1 MSKKKDIRDGANSA
15 GVAGLA
21 GSAGVAGS
29 AGTDPAI
36 AALSYEDA
44 MTQLEALVERIEQ
57 GEVGLEESLASYRR
71 GELLLRHLKG
81 LLDRA
86 ETTVRELSLTEMER
100 GSDRVGERGSDRA
113 EHF

>member
-1 MSKKKDIRDGANSA
+1 MSKKKDTREGAEP
-15 GVAGLA
+15 
-21 GSAGVAGS
+21 
-29 AGTDPAI
+29 AGTAGTAGADPGI

-44 MTQLEALVERIEQ
+44 MAQLEALVERIEQ

-71 GELLLRHLKG
+71 GEQLLRHLKG

-86 ETTVRELSLTEMER
+86 ETTVRDLSLAEVER
-100 GSDRVGERGSDRA
+100 GGDREGGRGSERA

>member
-1 MSKKKDIRDGANSA
+1 MSKKKDTREGAESA
-15 GVAGLA
+15 GAAGA
-21 GSAGVAGS
+21 
-29 AGTDPAI
+29 DPAI

-44 MTQLEALVERIEQ
+44 MAQLEALVERIEQ

-71 GELLLRHLKG
+71 GEQLLRHLKG

-86 ETTVRELSLTEMER
+86 ETTVRDLSLADVER
-100 GSDRVGERGSDRA
+100 GGDREGGRGAERA